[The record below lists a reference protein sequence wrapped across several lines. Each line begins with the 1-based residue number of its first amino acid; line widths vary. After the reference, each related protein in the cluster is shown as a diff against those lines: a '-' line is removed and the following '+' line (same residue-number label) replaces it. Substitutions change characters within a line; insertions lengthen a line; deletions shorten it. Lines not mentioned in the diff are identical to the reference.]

1 MITYIKDYGISSL
14 EYEYVVSNL
23 KPEVKDLFKVN
34 QLEVEKNLKFLSD
47 YGVYEGMARL
57 IVARPDL
64 FVQPLE
70 SLKENVK
77 KLNKSVFVN
86 IANKSPEDLI
96 LLGV

>member
-14 EYEYVVSNL
+14 EYEYVISHL
-23 KPEVKDLFKVN
+23 KPEVKDLFKIN
-34 QLEVEKNLKFLSD
+34 QIEVEKNLKFLSE
-47 YGVYEGMARL
+47 YGVYEGLARL

-64 FVQPLE
+64 FIQPLD

>member
-1 MITYIKDYGISSL
+1 MITYIKDYGINSL

-23 KPEVKDLFKVN
+23 KPEIKDLFKIN
-34 QLEVEKNLKFLSD
+34 QLEVEKNLKFLSE

-57 IVARPDL
+57 IVVRPDL
-64 FVQPLE
+64 FIQPLE
-70 SLKENVK
+70 SLKDNVK

>member
-1 MITYIKDYGISSL
+1 MITYIKDYGINSL

-23 KPEVKDLFKVN
+23 KPEVKDLFKIN
-34 QLEVEKNLKFLSD
+34 QLEVEKNLKFLSE

-57 IVARPDL
+57 IVVRPDL
-64 FVQPLE
+64 FIQPLE
-70 SLKENVK
+70 SLKDNVK

>member
-1 MITYIKDYGISSL
+1 MITYIKYYGINSL

-23 KPEVKDLFKVN
+23 KPEVKDLFKIN
-34 QLEVEKNLKFLSD
+34 QLEVEKNLKFLSE
-47 YGVYEGMARL
+47 YGIYEGMARL
-57 IVARPDL
+57 IVVRQDL
-64 FVQPLE
+64 FIQPLE
-70 SLKENVK
+70 SLKDNVK